1 MINSIDA
8 KMIKPLLADL
18 LSAKQGLTR
27 INGIITKLAEL
38 AFIDF
43 LRNRDLIND
52 NDARRQAECSL
63 MFSAYANGY
72 DVCIPESK
80 IAAEIKALIPY
91 ERVRFGGAQIQSLE
105 KDVEGL
111 LHPEKKSKAQVNTRD
126 YRKFLVLLSSQ
137 DEESFSEAVS
147 HLKERLSKK
156 GYAVTDHLPA
166 DNEELSLDTVYIV
179 TIPLD

>member
-1 MINSIDA
+1 MINCIDS

-38 AFIDF
+38 EFIDF
-43 LRNRDLIND
+43 LRNRDLIDD
-52 NDARRQAECSL
+52 NEARRQTECS
-63 MFSAYANGY
+63 MGVSAYANGY

-80 IAAEIKALIPY
+80 IVAEIKALIPY
-91 ERVRFGGAQIQSLE
+91 EGVRFGGAQIQSLE
-105 KDVEGL
+105 KDVDGL
-111 LHPEKKSKAQVNTRD
+111 LHPDKKSKAQVNTQD
-126 YRKFLVLLSSQ
+126 LIKFLVLLSSQ
-137 DEESFSEAVS
+137 DKNSFYEAVS

-156 GYAVTDHLPA
+156 GYAVTDRLPT
-166 DNEELSLDTVYIV
+166 DNEELNTDTVYIV